1 MNINKTHY
9 IYIYCNNTLWS
20 SSWSLS
26 YMTSSSSS
34 FVFFILSIII
44 FIIIIIVIIIL
55 ARGKKM
61 NVVQEL
67 KMVNLKVSTHCYLS
81 YLFIHIHHIY
91 SFISINHIYSS
102 YLSIYHSY
110 TAKNEIVLRAL
121 TEFSDLDAL
130 RKEKR
135 GDYIGA
141 VRSRRGI

>member
-1 MNINKTHY
+1 
-9 IYIYCNNTLWS
+9 
-20 SSWSLS
+20 
-26 YMTSSSSS
+26 
-34 FVFFILSIII
+34 
-44 FIIIIIVIIIL
+44 
-55 ARGKKM
+55 M

-67 KMVNLKVSTHCYLS
+67 KMVNLKVSTYCYLSYLSIISIYHIYSFKSINHIYSFKFINHIYSFISINQS
-81 YLFIHIHHIY
+81 YLFIHIH
-91 SFISINHIYSS
+91 NHIYSS

-141 VRSRRGI
+141 VRSRRGIRCDCLSDANMMISDNDDD